1 MGSEKRFE
9 TKVKKWLES
18 EGIYSAGTPQDK
30 KKVPECGWYLK
41 TWGGG
46 YQKSGIPDLLLCV
59 NGIFISA
66 ELKGDTGTPSD
77 LQIKNTAAINS
88 SNGIGVVLY
97 PKGFEEFQ
105 NIVKGVKKCN
115 AHIAELNAL
124 KNALLS
130 TSCAIVTEY

>member
-1 MGSEKRFE
+1 VGSEKRFE

-77 LQIKNTAAINS
+77 LQLKNTAAINS

-105 NIVKGVKKCN
+105 NIVKGVKRCN
-115 AHIAELNAL
+115 SHIQDLTAL
-124 KNALLS
+124 KAANSNTKCVIL
-130 TSCAIVTEY
+130 TK